1 MDRSQNTLA
10 VIFTTVALTYSHV
23 GKALRMAGWAV
34 RSVDRDDADAIAGAS
49 MMVVDGQ
56 DQPPL
61 SPGNRIV
68 AVIIEGGL
76 VPSFPVDLV
85 IDANQGIGPITE
97 IFSQWLP
104 PDVEILERVEA
115 MLGREGLWPVVQG
128 LRAELQRAVD
138 GADGVDAHKMAGLA
152 GTLGFAAVSASWQAV
167 DQGTGDAATARRD
180 SRTAL
185 VVIDRWLAEAP

>member
-1 MDRSQNTLA
+1 MERSQNTLA
-10 VIFTTVALTYSHV
+10 VIFMTVALTYPHV

-34 RSVDRDDADAIAGAS
+34 REVDRDDADAIASAS

-68 AVIIEGGL
+68 AAIVEGSL
-76 VPSFPVDLV
+76 VPSFPADLV
-85 IDANQGIGPITE
+85 IDAGQDIGPITE
-97 IFSQWLP
+97 VFSQWLP
-104 PDVEILERVEA
+104 PDVERLARMEA
-115 MLGREGLWPVVQG
+115 MLGREGLVPVVQG

-138 GADGVDAHKMAGLA
+138 GGDGVDAHKMAGLA